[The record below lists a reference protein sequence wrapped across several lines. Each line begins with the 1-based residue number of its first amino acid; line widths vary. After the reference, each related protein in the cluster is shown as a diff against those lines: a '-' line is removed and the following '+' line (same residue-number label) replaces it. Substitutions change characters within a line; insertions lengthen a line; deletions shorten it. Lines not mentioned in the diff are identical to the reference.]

1 MLLNNMMKLIEMKEQ
16 EIATLKESNKTL
28 LEENYSLNK
37 EIELLSAD
45 VEKIKH
51 ENFGLKQTIK
61 NQERQLDKYYNA
73 SLGR

>member
-1 MLLNNMMKLIEMKEQ
+1 MNDKLILEEKEQ

-45 VEKIKH
+45 IEKLKH
-51 ENFGLKQTIK
+51 ENFGLKQTVK